1 MYLHLG
7 NDFIVNEND
16 IIGIFDLEKSSVSK
30 YTRDFLSNAT
40 KQRRV
45 INCTQELPKSFIVTL
60 DEELT
65 ERVYISQLNCATLMK
80 RAEKLNTGNARR

>member
-7 NDFIVNEND
+7 NDYIVNVKE

-30 YTRDFLSNAT
+30 YTRDYLANAT
-40 KQRRV
+40 KEGRV
-45 INCTQELPKSFIVTL
+45 VNCTMELPKSFVVAL

-65 ERVYISQLNCATLMK
+65 ERVFISQLACATLRK
-80 RAEKLNTGNARR
+80 RMDIISI

>member
-7 NDFIVNEND
+7 NDFIVNEKY

-30 YTRDFLSNAT
+30 YTRDFLAGAT
-40 KQRRV
+40 RNNRV
-45 INCTQELPKSFIVTL
+45 VNCTQEMPKSYIVTL

-65 ERVYISQLNCATLMK
+65 ERVYISQLACSTLRK
-80 RAEKLNTGNARR
+80 RAGSDKL